1 MESRRRRTSDAVFLP
16 AHRRDDHEVNP
27 ALLRSEK
34 RRHRPNGGAIA
45 PPSLRSGAAGRCH
58 SCCIPGVGVAP
69 HGAHGSPRLRA
80 SAAARDAPRSG
91 ARKRAT
97 ISRRLASL
105 ATKPCA
111 RRARR
116 PELSRFSTTIR
127 TLELCGAGVSP
138 ARWVFQRRPPA
149 AAGCVLPWCCAP
161 EYSAVYSCRAPRGCP
176 P

>member
-80 SAAARDAPRSG
+80 SATARDAPRSG

-97 ISRRLASL
+97 ISRHLAFL
-105 ATKPCA
+105 ATKPFA
-111 RRARR
+111 HRARR
-116 PELSRFSTTIR
+116 PRATDRAAQSGFGSLWPTCS
-127 TLELCGAGVSP
+127 LPCPSP
-138 ARWVFQRRPPA
+138 SPWPDDRPPTD
-149 AAGCVLPWCCAP
+149 GYGRGRPILD
-161 EYSAVYSCRAPRGCP
+161 SARASRARRAER
-176 P
+176 